1 MPSVA
6 RRSSWSWNQTWW
18 QESVAEAVRICWA
31 SAYSARADDYRDR
44 TSGEA
49 AGTSAGVIAH
59 RATRLDRDRV
69 GTGLTLHVV
78 PEGERELPALDD
90 SQLRDLV
97 ALGHRIAAL
106 LGQPQDIELVIAAGT
121 IWILRA
127 RPITVLD
134 S

>member
-1 MPSVA
+1 MELEPDLVAGVGRRGSPDLLGVGLLGA
-6 RRSSWSWNQTWW
+6 RRRLPRPYVGRGGGNI
-18 QESVAEAVRICWA
+18 R
-31 SAYSARADDYRDR
+31 R
-44 TSGEA
+44 
-49 AGTSAGVIAH
+49 VIAH

-78 PEGERELPALDD
+78 PEGDRELPALDD